1 MTTWTQ
7 RRGGQLE
14 NFDSCK
20 SDLILSNN
28 CLQAS
33 SCWFSN
39 VSSLSRGHVASG
51 ARVWNMKSGRQARSF
66 RHCLTRSRTRSR
78 MMYVKKKFFLKLNLI
93 YCYLQALTW
102 SHCDCQWLSWWCST
116 LTSCDSDVSGS
127 MLCSGTVT
135 SAATS
140 NLKLIILIFSSL
152 TDHGSWPWLGAS
164 QEVDPFRRLSRCGQL
179 PDHCFDF

>member
-39 VSSLSRGHVASG
+39 VLSLSRGHVASG
-51 ARVWNMKSGRQARSF
+51 ARVWNMKSGR
-66 RHCLTRSRTRSR
+66 TRFSSLSESDSEPHD
-78 MMYVKKKFFLKLNLI
+78 VKKKFFLKLNLI

-152 TDHGSWPWLGAS
+152 TDHDKP
-164 QEVDPFRRLSRCGQL
+164 EVFT
-179 PDHCFDF
+179 F